1 LDCDDD
7 LAVLV
12 ALALER
18 RGILDLQGISICGG
32 NAPLQHTWPDI
43 HRLLDYAGYNTN
55 ETPVYKGYGWRSMQ
69 VSWKSSRFYNFW
81 APDMHDSEEATNA
94 LIARSNDSSER
105 GPINIIMLGPVT
117 NLARA
122 ITNGLNISGIHHV
135 YLMGGELTG
144 QKLDLN
150 FGSDP
155 AAARVVLESELSTT
169 LIPIQTCGQTCVTQ
183 AHLDHYLTD
192 CPSSGMVACALLPKM
207 RQQVKVM
214 PTMVN
219 PRVKKWLLDG
229 GGRWKLSPSLD
240 FGFVPWDVVA
250 LLAITH
256 PDELFEEWEYHRVAM
271 MPPCRTQGGDG
282 DGGAFCDNKHSIMQV
297 LEGPLLDHD
306 WDSTT
311 HPWRQRQANNW
322 SDVVRIPHLVKN
334 ETQLLDTMFTLLG
347 EIPAAYPEPPPLFWG
362 FLNTA
367 TALMAGVVSLLLFV
381 LERRRW
387 CYSLSPPT
395 TTLPVPGQA

>member
-1 LDCDDD
+1 MVIDAIMERLSPIPLWIDTDPSGLVWTGLDCDDD

-18 RGILDLQGISICGG
+18 RGIVDLQGISICGG

-43 HRLLDYAGYNTN
+43 HRLLDHAGYNTN

-69 VSWKSSRFYNFW
+69 VSWKSSKFYNFW
-81 APDMHDSEEATNA
+81 NPDMHDSEEAANA
-94 LIARSNDSSER
+94 LIARSKTSSER
-105 GPINIIMLGPVT
+105 GPIDILMLGPPT

-144 QKLDLN
+144 QQLDLN

-155 AAARVVLESELSTT
+155 AAARVVLESELPTT
-169 LIPIQTCGQTCVTQ
+169 MIPIQTCGQTCVTQ
-183 AHLDHYLTD
+183 AHLDHYLKNKEGD
-192 CPSSGMVACALLPKM
+192 CPNRLAACALLPKM

-214 PTMVN
+214 PKLVN

-229 GGRWKLSPSLD
+229 RGGRWKVSPHLD

-256 PDELFEEWEYHRVAM
+256 PDELFEEWEYHRVAV
-271 MPPCRTQGGDG
+271 PSCTTTTTEGEEGGEPSSSSS
-282 DGGAFCDNKHSIMQV
+282 CDKTMQV
-297 LEGPLLDHD
+297 LEGPLD
-306 WDSTT
+306 WNTEWQGT
-311 HPWRQRQANNW
+311 NW
-322 SDVVRIPHLVKN
+322 SGVVRIHS
-334 ETQLLDTMFTLLG
+334 
-347 EIPAAYPEPPPLFWG
+347 W
-362 FLNTA
+362 
-367 TALMAGVVSLLLFV
+367 
-381 LERRRW
+381 
-387 CYSLSPPT
+387 
-395 TTLPVPGQA
+395 